1 MNDAWKELDRFKG
14 VGMSFNSDWEDF
26 YTISLN
32 DEDLVDYVSINN
44 KQKKYM
50 LYIDADYLITD
61 SVDEDG
67 NYDTN
72 MFVSREVFDFIIK
85 GLKEN
90 KYTRLVESEE

>member
-1 MNDAWKELDRFKG
+1 
-14 VGMSFNSDWEDF
+14 MSFNTDWEDF

-32 DEDLVDYVSINN
+32 DEDLVDYVSINT

-50 LYIDADYLITD
+50 LYIDVDDLITD

-72 MFVSREVFDFIIK
+72 MFVSREVFNFIIK

-90 KYTRLVESEE
+90 NYTRLVEREE

>member
-1 MNDAWKELDRFKG
+1 
-14 VGMSFNSDWEDF
+14 
-26 YTISLN
+26 
-32 DEDLVDYVSINN
+32 
-44 KQKKYM
+44 M

>member
-1 MNDAWKELDRFKG
+1 
-14 VGMSFNSDWEDF
+14 MSFNSDWEDF

-32 DEDLVDYVSINN
+32 DEDLVDYVSINT

-50 LYIDADYLITD
+50 LYIDVDDLITD

-72 MFVSREVFDFIIK
+72 MFVSREVFNFIIK

-90 KYTRLVESEE
+90 NYTRLVEREE

>member
-1 MNDAWKELDRFKG
+1 
-14 VGMSFNSDWEDF
+14 MSFNSDWEDF
-26 YTISLN
+26 YATSLN
-32 DEDLVDYVSINN
+32 DEDLVDYVSINT

-72 MFVSREVFDFIIK
+72 MFVSREVFNFIIK

-90 KYTRLVESEE
+90 NYTRLVESEE

>member
-1 MNDAWKELDRFKG
+1 
-14 VGMSFNSDWEDF
+14 MSFNSDWEDF

>member
-1 MNDAWKELDRFKG
+1 
-14 VGMSFNSDWEDF
+14 MSFNSDWEDF
-26 YTISLN
+26 YATSLN
-32 DEDLVDYVSINN
+32 DEDLVDYVSINT

-72 MFVSREVFDFIIK
+72 MFVSREVFNFIIK

-90 KYTRLVESEE
+90 NYTRLVEREE